1 MVRRRDEQVNLA
13 SIRNV
18 TVHQSVLQ
26 RILRSGNISLETG
39 YQGVVSIQD
48 VPEAARF
55 RDFVL
60 DAIDE
65 LPVGGDPETDE
76 ISDHADDALPWEL
89 REGGDDE
96 R

>member
-1 MVRRRDEQVNLA
+1 
-13 SIRNV
+13 
-18 TVHQSVLQ
+18 
-26 RILRSGNISLETG
+26 LETG
-39 YQGVVSIQD
+39 YQGVVSIHD
-48 VPEAARF
+48 VPEAVRF

-65 LPVGGDPETDE
+65 LPVGGDPGTDE
-76 ISDHADDALPWEL
+76 ISVYTDEALPWEL